1 MLLEDILLLL
11 LMGSGVFLI
20 GIPFFKLVKAVVPA
34 AKRDPVKEARE
45 RLEQARLELEAAKV
59 NKEVEKVYEDLYSDV
74 TEDETQNRSK
84 L

>member
-20 GIPFFKLVKAVVPA
+20 GIQFFKLVRAVVPNR
-34 AKRDPVKEARE
+34 RDPVKEARE
-45 RLEQARLELEAAKV
+45 RLEQARLELEAAKF

>member
-1 MLLEDILLLL
+1 MLLEDILLFLL
-11 LMGSGVFLI
+11 LGSGVFLI
-20 GIPFFKLVKAVVPA
+20 GLPFYKLVRTIVPN
-34 AKRDPVKEARE
+34 RRNPVKEAKE

-74 TEDETQNRSK
+74 TNEDENRRK

>member
-20 GIPFFKLVKAVVPA
+20 GIPFFKLVRAVVPNR
-34 AKRDPVKEARE
+34 RDPVKEARE